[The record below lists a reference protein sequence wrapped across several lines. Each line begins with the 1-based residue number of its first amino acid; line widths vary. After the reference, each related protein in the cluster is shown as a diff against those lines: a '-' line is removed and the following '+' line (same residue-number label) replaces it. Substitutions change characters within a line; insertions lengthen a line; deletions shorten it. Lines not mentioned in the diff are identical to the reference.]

1 MDLFAITALT
11 LVTVT
16 GGWIFIRL
24 NERIALLEHEVRWL
38 RQEIEELKP
47 TEVKSVFDRP

>member
-1 MDLFAITALT
+1 MDLLAITALA
-11 LVTVT
+11 LVTAT
-16 GGWIFIRL
+16 GIWAYMRL

-47 TEVKSVFDRP
+47 NEVKSAFDRP